1 MLWYCPEYDKTS
13 TLSLFFI
20 RMLVFRPKLILG
32 WKCSCII
39 LKLHFMTFS
48 FYPEKT
54 ADIWRRYH
62 WSPRQMTSEKR
73 ALKFHTDDASL
84 PRSGYIASDWS
95 CHVGSLF
102 QPMRSTIQI
111 WVVTRH
117 QYGISTHVSQRSFSG
132 ATNGSV
138 AKSWLFSQALFVLE
152 CIWVSHYS

>member
-1 MLWYCPEYDKTS
+1 MAIFWKMLWYCPEYDKTS

-39 LKLHFMTFS
+39 LKLHFMTFL

-62 WSPRQMTSEKR
+62 WFPRQMTSEKR

-84 PRSGYIASDWS
+84 PRSGLCSSFWLILPRGKFASTNQAT
-95 CHVGSLF
+95 VYGEEKKNGTIYLPFLF
-102 QPMRSTIQI
+102 FFTDCI
-111 WVVTRH
+111 
-117 QYGISTHVSQRSFSG
+117 GGFCG
-132 ATNGSV
+132 CDAG
-138 AKSWLFSQALFVLE
+138 KSNNPCL
-152 CIWVSHYS
+152 Y